1 MTRDELKNYRHLV
14 KEIAK
19 IEQDIDRLL
28 KRQAKIPDVKDKVQ
42 KSMDDY
48 PYTLTHITVD
58 AKDPLQNDT
67 IERLLLLKQA
77 RLLKI
82 QHQRLEIEDWIA
94 SLEDSRDRQ
103 VIEMVYVDGRSFRD
117 VADELHYDASTISR
131 IIDNATNAT
140 NNLL

>member
-14 KEIAK
+14 REIAK

-48 PYTLTHITVD
+48 PYTLTHLTVD

-67 IERLLLLKQA
+67 IERLLILKQA

-103 VIEMVYVDGRSFRD
+103 VIEMVYVDGKSQLQ
-117 VADELHYDASTISR
+117 VAYDLHMDQSSISK
-131 IIDNATNAT
+131 IIDRI
-140 NNLL
+140 LKHS